1 MSDMPQHVDYMA
13 RSREYYLAQGYATPY
28 AWAHHSTIPFSN
40 LKVPLNQASV
50 ALVTTASHSREDG
63 QPANPKCTEIGMSDR
78 PPEKFFT
85 EDLAWDKVA
94 THTDDL
100 GSYFPLEALHK
111 LAVEGEI
118 GRIASRYYCLPS
130 KYSQRETLEVD
141 GPEIVQ
147 SCLENEV
154 TAVVLVP
161 L

>member
-1 MSDMPQHVDYMA
+1 MPQHVDYMA

-28 AWAHHSTIPFSN
+28 IWAQHSTIPFSR
-40 LKVPLNQASV
+40 LKIPLNQANI
-50 ALVTTASHSREDG
+50 ALVTTASHIREDG
-63 QPANPKCTEIGMSDR
+63 EPANPKCTEIGMSDR

-85 EDLAWDKVA
+85 QDLAWDKVA

-130 KYSQRETLEVD
+130 DYSQRKTLEED
-141 GPEIVQ
+141 GPEIVRD
-147 SCLENEV
+147 CRENKV
-154 TAVVLVP
+154 DAVVLVP